1 MRSYPLSGAEG
12 DNLDSHLHNIEIDPI
27 PTSLPAGTGLGTT
40 EDIEAYYAGQR
51 SVALIPRVKSPF
63 EFAGINYI

>member
-1 MRSYPLSGAEG
+1 MTRLLDFGRRLSNTA
-12 DNLDSHLHNIEIDPI
+12 
-27 PTSLPAGTGLGTT
+27 AGTGLGTT